1 MQWQHGSWVMNT
13 TGSLILTPIAV
24 DGRQLLSSPCQYK
37 NSVYTRYNQSEV
49 MAVSI
54 SIPEDRAEMVVGNRI
69 WYGLLTGSCDVT
81 VLRSLHRPLPQ
92 HPPPRPPQIR
102 QIPHE
107 PHVPRLL
114 SPSNAPHHDL
124 EPDHRVRN
132 RGRQIHLK
140 GEAQPRQR
148 DPSLLETEVGW
159 EGRWYGRRGSGASYQ
174 C

>member
-54 SIPEDRAEMVVGNRI
+54 PLQR
-69 WYGLLTGSCDVT
+69 TG
-81 VLRSLHRPLPQ
+81 
-92 HPPPRPPQIR
+92 
-102 QIPHE
+102 HE
-107 PHVPRLL
+107 
-114 SPSNAPHHDL
+114 
-124 EPDHRVRN
+124 
-132 RGRQIHLK
+132 
-140 GEAQPRQR
+140 QR
-148 DPSLLETEVGW
+148 
-159 EGRWYGRRGSGASYQ
+159 EGRVI